1 MRLPEGDSGLT
12 KHTLNQERLDALS
25 AWFALPSSEKRG
37 DIPKDVAAMAK
48 HFGVSA
54 KFIEESKRRPEMAK
68 RVKERL
74 TMAAVYAVADI
85 LWTQIDIATDK
96 DHRDC
101 GKAARFVAEVAGV
114 INRGGGINVN
124 TTMITPMS
132 DDIPDEVLITRMEE
146 ISRRRIPPRVEE

>member
-1 MRLPEGDSGLT
+1 M
-12 KHTLNQERLDALS
+12 AAYS
-25 AWFALPSSEKRG
+25 AWFALPAAEKKG
-37 DIPKDVAAMAK
+37 EIPKDVAALAK

-54 KFIEESKRRPEMAK
+54 KSIEEAKRRPEMAK
-68 RVKERL
+68 AVKERL

-96 DHRDC
+96 EHRDC
-101 GKAARFVAEVAGV
+101 GRAARFVAEVAGV
-114 INRGGGINVN
+114 INKGGGINVN

-146 ISRRRIPPRVEE
+146 IARRRVPPEA